1 MFERIH
7 LLNNLII
14 CTRSSNYMSPTEQAN
29 PIALPISLSFLLEHP
44 HSYLLKLQPQSSVQ
58 LLFIFC
64 NISL

>member
-14 CTRSSNYMSPTEQAN
+14 CKTSNYMSPTEQAN
-29 PIALPISLSFLLEHP
+29 PIALPISLSFLLETP
-44 HSYLLKLQPQSSVQ
+44 HSSLLKLQRQSSVQ

-64 NISL
+64 TISL